1 MWPKILGY
9 EFGQEVPPFMWP
21 NKFCISPNFAN
32 WFDLVI
38 VTIAFLIATNKLIII
53 EYAKFQ
59 REKKNQ

>member
-32 WFDLVI
+32 WFDVVI
-38 VTIAFLIATNKLIII
+38 VTITFLIATAKLIII
-53 EYAKFQ
+53 EYVI
-59 REKKNQ
+59 